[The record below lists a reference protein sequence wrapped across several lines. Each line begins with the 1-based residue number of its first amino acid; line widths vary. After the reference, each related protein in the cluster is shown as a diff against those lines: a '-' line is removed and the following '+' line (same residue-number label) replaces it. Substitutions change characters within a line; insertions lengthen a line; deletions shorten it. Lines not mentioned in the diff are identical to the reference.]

1 MPKIKVVGVGPGSP
15 SCLTYDAAKAI
26 REAEI
31 IIGGKRHIENFALK
45 GQERFL
51 LGNNL
56 PEIVEIIKKNSGKQV
71 AVLATGDPGLFG
83 VLKYLLKYF
92 KPEDFEVIPGVSS
105 VQLAF
110 ARLSMSWDDAVI
122 FSAHGRPA
130 NKLAEALGNFNKA
143 AILTGSNN
151 TPEKIFQMLKGLNKV
166 FYLCF
171 DLSLPSEE
179 IVILKATDKYPEELK
194 YRYNCVMVVVNE

>member
-1 MPKIKVVGVGPGSP
+1 MPKIKIVGVGPGSA

-26 REAEI
+26 REAGVVV
-31 IIGGKRHIENFALK
+31 GGKRHIENFALK
-45 GQERFL
+45 GQEKYL
-51 LGNNL
+51 LGKNLSETVDLINNF
-56 PEIVEIIKKNSGKQV
+56 NDKQV
-71 AVLATGDPGLFG
+71 TILATGDPGLFG
-83 VLKYLLKYF
+83 ILKFLLKYF
-92 KPEDFEVIPGVSS
+92 KPEDIEVIPGVSS

-130 NKLAEALGNFNKA
+130 NKMAEVLGDFHKA
-143 AILTGSNN
+143 AILTGTDN
-151 TPEKIFQMLKGLNKV
+151 TPEKIFEMLKGLDKN

-179 IVILKATDKYPEELK
+179 IVMLQAGDSYPDELK
-194 YRYNCVMVVVNE
+194 YRYNCVMVIVNE